1 MFKLYGRSYACIKT
15 VSSSNYFVDQAA
27 VYFDC
32 RRLAKLLTAV
42 TFNTLTFVYMS
53 LVFFDCNNLL
63 RAGACAL
70 SAAYTFAF
78 HDHGAR
84 L

>member
-1 MFKLYGRSYACIKT
+1 MFKLYGRSYACVKT
-15 VSSSNYFVDQAA
+15 VSSANYFVDQAA

-32 RRLAKLLTAV
+32 RRLAKLLAAV
-42 TFNTLTFVYMS
+42 TFNTLTFVYVS
-53 LVFFDCNNLL
+53 LVFFDSDYFLW
-63 RAGACAL
+63 AGACAL

-78 HDHGAR
+78 HDYGAR